1 MWTVLLSARFES
13 WLSEQEQA
21 LQEKVLAD
29 LTMLK
34 IYGPDLPRPYA
45 DTLKGSQYK
54 NMKELRVQFS
64 GRPIRALYAFD
75 YVRRA
80 IVLCAGDKSQDKR
93 FYSRMI
99 RIADNEFSAWLAE
112 LEKENNR

>member
-29 LTMLK
+29 LAMLK

-54 NMKELRVQFS
+54 NMKELRVRFS
-64 GRPIRALYAFD
+64 GRPIRAFMHLIMSTGLSCC
-75 YVRRA
+75 VRA
-80 IVLCAGDKSQDKR
+80 IRVRTNVSTV
-93 FYSRMI
+93 
-99 RIADNEFSAWLAE
+99 E
-112 LEKENNR
+112 

>member
-45 DTLKGSQYK
+45 DTLKG
-54 NMKELRVQFS
+54 
-64 GRPIRALYAFD
+64 
-75 YVRRA
+75 
-80 IVLCAGDKSQDKR
+80 
-93 FYSRMI
+93 
-99 RIADNEFSAWLAE
+99 
-112 LEKENNR
+112 